1 MSKYTELLKKHW
13 NAPDLTFIAKFS
25 RFKEVEGFFNGLIN
39 FKSGKQIFYPKIN
52 ELNIQDLKVQIYIP
66 NAEKLINGNY
76 YQIELEYS
84 PNIKHDKNPFSLIVK
99 NIYELDQNET
109 LLYLEKL
116 RKSSQ
121 FTDNSLYY
129 GQYQK
134 RTENFAAFTNVMFA
148 DTGNIYIKD
157 GEVKD
162 VYVSPKSDLIEGK
175 YYSFNI
181 LKNDDETKLDNVLIS
196 SIKPLDKNPY
206 KEIVRLRFE
215 RLNNP
220 EANKMIAHLMRE
232 IGKGMYDSKHRMIF
246 ELLQNADDAPGKEKV
261 EFHIDIH
268 GDYFFI
274 MHDGAPFSKDD
285 IEAITSAAESTKR
298 SDIKKTGYK
307 GIGFKSVFTDS
318 TEVWLKSGGYQFAF
332 MRNSNLFSDFDK
344 FYFSSERYKKYPEL
358 LVEDQLMYNNQ
369 KLKFN
374 GSLDIPW
381 QVIPIWQ
388 SNLPN
393 EFSDTNFTVKKN
405 NVQFALKIGSNNIE
419 EYKQAIEDIT
429 KKPQFLLFL
438 RNTSKFRSPKNGV
451 TVFITNNEDIIEI
464 IKTKKGEDKIV
475 LNYVT
480 EIYEDIEVSDEAF
493 YNNGI
498 NLKKQSKTNDYNEVV
513 YFFTDSDG
521 NEIETI
527 PPKLASAT
535 ETEITF
541 GISVLDGKIIA
552 EKDYIKG
559 LPKYSSLFT
568 YLPMGDTRFQLPFL
582 VNADFV
588 PSSNR
593 QKIQGDNLWNKYIII
608 KIAEKHVETLASYAK
623 DFLKNNSKY
632 ASYLSLLLKDIIPE
646 DDTAQGLID
655 SYNNTYLNEL
665 KSAEIVVNSEG
676 ATQTINETIL
686 DSTGLANLFG
696 ADTFY
701 TIFGADKKLPHQN
714 LDAKYLFDYKYL
726 DIEEVNWKT
735 INQTLSEDHCTLL
748 GEVILNNKLYNDPK
762 LLKWLDKLALESE
775 TDFNRTP
782 FIYYNQ
788 KVYSLNDLIEEEEVW
803 VINKN
808 TSEYEDLLKNIG
820 FKTIN
825 LKFNEYTNINN
836 QLNAITGYINDK
848 SQAYERI
855 ANHNGIA
862 NLAIEDKIKLID
874 FFQKSSFMQG
884 IGETKYFGS
893 LHLFL
898 DEAGNA
904 KPLNDLIY
912 QDDTINLISLAKHKI
927 SFKEFKEL
935 TIELKKQLINK
946 EKIFTNFILDRTLFE
961 EWNKSFDSSTIN
973 QYVSDLKFI
982 YSWKSEILEILPSKW
997 ANIPWLFVN
1006 DDERFIETEK
1016 VYWSK
1021 AFNKISESKY
1031 NVIREIIEANSDYI
1045 LPMYIQY
1052 ELIELFNLKVDTQL
1066 KFEWDVLNKL
1076 DLENTNTILDWMVLD
1091 GNYSD
1096 FFSKYIIE
1104 KNESIFNIN
1113 SNHDHIIYDGSESLI
1128 KNYINSRESLS
1139 DKYTELPLELISS
1152 DRAKLGVLFG
1162 EQIIL
1167 SIIDNDSYD
1176 QNIVKLIGPTFS
1188 IENFN
1193 KLIANLQKFNLS
1205 TSENYA
1211 AESAEHIIINR
1222 LLKQIEDVDNIP
1234 IDLLTIIEG
1243 LRNNMIINDKPLSN
1257 FDLSNRVTFGKGDDR
1272 KILQLSDILN
1282 DLLGDSD
1289 VLDNLIENFIAISD
1303 KGNLRKV
1310 FFKTRQMSKDE
1321 IYKMIEESLNEYY
1334 TVDQVI
1340 FQILDESIGNKRNW
1354 SKPHFDYYYLALNES
1369 DKIIDDY
1376 KSFLDKLFENKI
1388 YDLGDFR
1395 FQNLNITNCVD
1406 ENYAIEDEMLPIWIV
1421 EWINIDKS
1429 KRIPF
1434 IEKLGYNGATSS
1446 VVQFRKAMIEYTS
1459 YNHDTVIRYYE
1470 EVKNKSH
1477 LLWNSI
1483 KWLAKYESNIIT
1495 KNISIIQKI
1504 NFLIKFNDEV
1514 KALTVPIINS
1524 INNNGERKYILKYIE
1539 SNTKLLVLKT
1549 NQELAFEIFSK
1560 LKSDDTIIVDENLGN
1575 LTNCFTIENIV
1586 LNREVDIEKLNN
1598 NSNLW
1603 NEPFY
1608 IHWEYYNDYPIYI
1621 FEGNEMPYVR
1631 TYKEHLI
1638 AEDSGSLSEKVDN
1651 KYYISKKLKNSVLD
1665 NLPKEFPKNILDHL
1679 KNWELYVFKNPESI
1693 EKDTFEYKEDIDR
1706 LIQGRLGISKE
1717 NQKTESNNAKIHAIY
1732 YLADEGYNLSSIEDT
1747 GVLLKNIISPE
1758 GTEIQCIVRGAK
1770 GGLLY
1775 LDHEHWDM
1783 LEDEN
1788 TYLIVIYPGNE
1799 PRIFKDR
1806 LELLEEELAENI
1818 LFRVPNN
1825 RLISEVNEVFDTLE
1839 SEAHLI
1845 LVTSEKMKQSLF
1857 SKIKQTDTFN
1867 KEEKGVVADDNF
1879 EL

>member
-1 MSKYTELLKKHW
+1 MSNHTELLKKHW

-25 RFKEVEGFFNGLIN
+25 RFKEVEGFFNKLIN
-39 FKSGKQIFYPKIN
+39 IKSGKQIFYPKIN

-99 NIYELDQNET
+99 NIIE
-109 LLYLEKL
+109 
-116 RKSSQ
+116 
-121 FTDNSLYY
+121 TDNTLYY

-134 RTENFAAFTNVMFA
+134 RTEKLSVFTNIMFA
-148 DTGNIYIKD
+148 DSGNIYIKD

-162 VYVSPKSDLIEGK
+162 VYVSPKRELIEGK
-175 YYSFNI
+175 YYAFNI
-181 LKNDDETKLDNVLIS
+181 FDNVDETKLDSALIS

-206 KEIVRLRFE
+206 QSIVISRFE
-215 RLNNP
+215 RHNNP
-220 EANKMIAHLMRE
+220 DSNRMIANLMDE
-232 IGKGMYDSKHRMIF
+232 IGQGMYSSKQRMIF
-246 ELLQNADDAPGKEKV
+246 ELLQNADDSIFKKDV
-261 EFHIDIH
+261 EFHIDATDNYLI
-268 GDYFFI
+268 I
-274 MHDGAPFSKDD
+274 MHDGDPFNQKDV
-285 IEAITSAAESTKR
+285 EAISSAAQSTKR
-298 SDIKKTGYK
+298 ADKKKTGYK
-307 GIGFKSVFTDS
+307 GIGFKSVFTGN
-318 TEVWLKSGGYQFAF
+318 TEVWVKSGGFQFSF
-332 MRNSNLFSDFDK
+332 LRNSNLFEDFDK
-344 FYFSSERYKKYPEL
+344 FYFSGKEYRELPQLISIHKEKYKDERKA
-358 LVEDQLMYNNQ
+358 
-369 KLKFN
+369 FN
-374 GSLDIPW
+374 KNTDIPW
-381 QVIPIWQ
+381 QIIPIWINNFNVELDG
-388 SNLPN
+388 S
-393 EFSDTNFTVKKN
+393 NFTKYSNSVN
-405 NVQFALKIGSNNIE
+405 IALKFEKSNIYNKETGYLKSIKNILN
-419 EYKQAIEDIT
+419 
-429 KKPQFLLFL
+429 KPHFILFL
-438 RNTSKFRSPKNGV
+438 RKVKKFNSAKHNEFIIKN
-451 TVFITNNEDIIEI
+451 IIDDIIEI
-464 IKTKKGEDKIV
+464 KKVIFEYSNGQRQKIESSKFYTKKDNAIIISNEEFIKNDISLKILKQESKVDK
-475 LNYVT
+475 
-480 EIYEDIEVSDEAF
+480 
-493 YNNGI
+493 NNF
-498 NLKKQSKTNDYNEVV
+498 D
-513 YFFTDSDG
+513 YFFVDYEG
-521 NEIETI
+521 NIDKSI

-568 YLPMGDTRFQLPFL
+568 YLPMEDTRFQLPFL

-588 PSSNR
+588 PSSDR

-608 KIAEKHVETLASYAK
+608 KIAEKHIETLVSYAK
-623 DFLKNNSKY
+623 EFLENNSKY

-655 SYNNTYLNEL
+655 SYNDTYLKEL
-665 KSAEIVVNSEG
+665 EAAEIVVNSEG
-676 ATQTINETIL
+676 AIQTINETIL

-701 TIFGADKKLPHQN
+701 AIFGADKKLPHQN
-714 LDAKYLFDYKYL
+714 LDTKYLFDYQYL
-726 DIEEVNWKT
+726 EIEQVSWKKIYYT
-735 INQTLSEDHCTLL
+735 FNENHCTLL
-748 GEVILNNKLYNDPK
+748 GDVILKNKLYNDPK
-762 LLKWLDKLALESE
+762 LLKWLDKLALESKPN
-775 TDFNRTP
+775 FNRTP

-836 QLNAITGYINDK
+836 QLNAITGYINNQ

-874 FFQKSSFMQG
+874 FFQNSSFMQG

-893 LHLFL
+893 LNLFL

-904 KPLNDLIY
+904 KPLNDLID
-912 QDDTINLISLAKHKI
+912 QDDSINLISLGKHKI
-927 SFKEFKEL
+927 CSTEFGEL
-935 TIELKKQLINK
+935 KNELKKQLITK

-982 YSWKSEILEILPSKW
+982 YSWKSETLEILPSKW

-1031 NVIREIIEANSDYI
+1031 NVIRGIIEVNSDYI
-1045 LPMYIQY
+1045 LPMYTQY
-1052 ELIELFNLKVDTQL
+1052 ELIDLFNLKVDTQL
-1066 KFEWDVLNKL
+1066 EFEWDELNNL
-1076 DLENTNTILDWMVLD
+1076 DLENTNTLLDWMVLD

-1139 DKYTELPLELISS
+1139 DKYTELPLQLISS
-1152 DRAKLGVLFG
+1152 DRPKLGVLFG

-1167 SIIDNDSYD
+1167 SIIENDSYD

-1188 IENFN
+1188 VENFN
-1193 KLIANLQKFNLS
+1193 KLIANLQEFNLS

-1211 AESAEHIIINR
+1211 AESAEHIIINK

-1234 IDLLTIIEG
+1234 VDLLTIIEG
-1243 LRNNMIINDKPLSN
+1243 LRNNMIIDGKPLSN
-1257 FDLSNRVTFGKGDDR
+1257 FDLSNRVTFGKGDDK

-1282 DLLGDSD
+1282 DLQGDSD
-1289 VLDNLIENFIAISD
+1289 VLDNLIENFIAISH

-1321 IYKMIEESLNEYY
+1321 IHKLIENSSNTHY

-1340 FQILDESIGNKRNW
+1340 FQILDKSIGNKRNW
-1354 SKPHFDYYYLALNES
+1354 SKPHFDDYYLELNEG
-1369 DKIIDDY
+1369 DKIIEDY
-1376 KSFLDKLFENKI
+1376 KSFLDKLFEKNI

-1406 ENYAIEDEMLPIWIV
+1406 ESHAIENEKLPLWFSD
-1421 EWINIDKS
+1421 WINIDNS

-1446 VVQFRKAMIEYTS
+1446 LVQFRKAMIDNANYIQ
-1459 YNHDTVIRYYE
+1459 DTVIRYYDE
-1470 EVKNKSH
+1470 LKNKSQ
-1477 LLWNSI
+1477 LLLNSI
-1483 KWLAKYESNIIT
+1483 IWLAKYESNIVT
-1495 KNISIIQKI
+1495 NNISIIQKI
-1504 NFLIKFNDEV
+1504 NSSITFNDKIV
-1514 KALTVPIINS
+1514 GLTVPIINS

-1539 SNTKLLVLKT
+1539 SNTKLFVLKT
-1549 NQELAFEIFSK
+1549 NQELDIKIFSQ
-1560 LKSDDTIIVDENLGN
+1560 LKSDDIIIVDESLGN
-1575 LTNCFTIENIV
+1575 LTKYFTIEKIV

-1603 NEPFY
+1603 NESFY
-1608 IHWEYYNDYPIYI
+1608 IHWEYYKDYPIYI
-1621 FEGNEMPYVR
+1621 YEGNEIPYVR

-1717 NQKTESNNAKIHAIY
+1717 NQKTESNNAKTHAIY
-1732 YLADEGYNLSSIEDT
+1732 YLADEGYNLSSIVDT

-1775 LDHEHWDM
+1775 LDHDHWDM
-1783 LEDEN
+1783 LDDKN
-1788 TYLIVIYPGNE
+1788 TYLIAIYPGNE
-1799 PRIFKDR
+1799 PRIFRDR

-1845 LVTSEKMKQSLF
+1845 LVTSEKMKESLF
-1857 SKIKQTDTFN
+1857 SRIKQSNTFN